1 MHISQQH
8 LVILSI
14 TRLIM
19 IYFTVYQYNQYILQ
33 YKTLE
38 KIFDQKQKNLATLDK
53 NRKLWFIHLNKFIL
67 GGETGH

>member
-8 LVILSI
+8 LVILPI

-19 IYFTVYQYNQYILQ
+19 IYFTVYQYILQ

-38 KIFDQKQKNLATLDK
+38 KIFDQKQKKLATLDK
-53 NRKLWFIHLNKFIL
+53 NRRLVYTF
-67 GGETGH
+67 E

>member
-1 MHISQQH
+1 MHILQQH
-8 LVILSI
+8 VVILPI

-19 IYFTVYQYNQYILQ
+19 IYFTVYQYILQ

-38 KIFDQKQKNLATLDK
+38 KMFDQKQKNLATLDK
-53 NRKLWFIHLNKFIL
+53 NRKLLFIHLNKFIL

>member
-8 LVILSI
+8 LVIHPT

-19 IYFTVYQYNQYILQ
+19 IYFTVYQYILQ

-38 KIFDQKQKNLATLDK
+38 KIFDQKQKKLATLDK
-53 NRKLWFIHLNKFIL
+53 NRRLVYTF
-67 GGETGH
+67 E